1 MTFCSCLDESHC
13 LKVIIISSTLSSD
26 FYYFL
31 HFVFAI

>member
-1 MTFCSCLDESHC
+1 MMFCICFDKSHC
-13 LKVIIISSTLSSD
+13 LKAIIISSILSSG